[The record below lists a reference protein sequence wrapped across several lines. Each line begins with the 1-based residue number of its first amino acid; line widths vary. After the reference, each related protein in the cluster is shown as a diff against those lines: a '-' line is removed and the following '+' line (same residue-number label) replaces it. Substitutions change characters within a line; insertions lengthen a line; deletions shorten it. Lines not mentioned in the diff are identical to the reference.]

1 MSASVK
7 YDWAVESCDDANA
20 LLTMDGKEFKPMAV
34 NLDDNRTFCLTFLSE
49 LGEFSEVWILHL
61 QSHKIA

>member
-49 LGEFSEVWILHL
+49 LGEFSEV
-61 QSHKIA
+61 